1 MAGFRETK
9 KKSRQ
14 GRIYKAAIEL
24 LSEKG
29 YSNTHM
35 RDISERAQLA
45 VGTLYNYYSSKS
57 DLYMEVMEE
66 KWFEISSSHA
76 RRIVHLV
83 CTEKDLF
90 TVLKGIIFPVF
101 DDMFEIGM
109 QDWGE
114 LFMAMF
120 SSKNYMD
127 RGARM
132 DLEAIE
138 QFGALLGKL
147 QKRGLIQKSVD
158 PMAAAASVYSVI
170 AFNVLAFLFI
180 EGMSKEYLYLSIE
193 QQLRLLI
200 DGFGSS
206 TQREVRDD

>member
-1 MAGFRETK
+1 MSGFRETK
-9 KKSRQ
+9 KKRRQ
-14 GRIYKAAIEL
+14 ERIYGAAIEL

-45 VGTLYNYYSSKS
+45 VGTLYNYYSSKA
-57 DLYMEVMEE
+57 DLYMEIMEH
-66 KWFEISSSHA
+66 KWIEIVSLHT

-83 CTEKDLF
+83 CTGEDLF
-90 TVLKGIIFPVF
+90 MVLKGIIFPIF
-101 DDMFEIGM
+101 DEMFDIGM

-114 LFMAMF
+114 LFMAFF

-132 DLEAIE
+132 DIEAIK
-138 QFGALLGKL
+138 QFESVLGKL
-147 QKRGLIQKSVD
+147 QKRGLIQQSVS
-158 PMAAAASVYSVI
+158 PMDAATSMYSIV

-180 EGMSKEYLYLSIE
+180 EGMSKEYLYLSTE

-206 TQREVRDD
+206 SQREVEDG

>member
-1 MAGFRETK
+1 MSGFRETK
-9 KKSRQ
+9 KKRRQ
-14 GRIYKAAIEL
+14 ERIYGAAIEL

-45 VGTLYNYYSSKS
+45 VGTLYNYYSSKA
-57 DLYMEVMEE
+57 DLYMEIMEHE
-66 KWFEISSSHA
+66 WIEIVSLHT

-83 CTEKDLF
+83 CTGEDLF
-90 TVLKGIIFPVF
+90 MVLKGIIFPIF
-101 DDMFEIGM
+101 DEMFDIGM

-114 LFMAMF
+114 LFMAFF

-132 DLEAIE
+132 DIEAIK
-138 QFGALLGKL
+138 QFERVLGKL
-147 QKRGLIQKSVD
+147 QKRGLIQQSVS
-158 PMAAAASVYSVI
+158 PMDAATSMYSIV

-180 EGMSKEYLYLSIE
+180 EGMSKEYLYLSTE

-206 TQREVRDD
+206 SQREVEDG